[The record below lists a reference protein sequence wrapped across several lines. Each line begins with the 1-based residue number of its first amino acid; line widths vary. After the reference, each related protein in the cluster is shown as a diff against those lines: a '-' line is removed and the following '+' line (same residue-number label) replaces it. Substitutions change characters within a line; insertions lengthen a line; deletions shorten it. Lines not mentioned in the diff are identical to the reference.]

1 MPKLSGLEVLRA
13 LRGDEATRADEGP
26 HPLQLFTRA
35 GHRRGQQPRDL
46 RLLREIEPVASGARA
61 SWSAA
66 CWRAR
71 VPEGARRV
79 LLAEDDR
86 FLRRAAEARLRRH
99 GLEVLTA
106 VDGEEALRIARAERL
121 DLVLLDVVMPKL
133 EGFEVL
139 KLLKEDEAT
148 ASHPGHRPV
157 ESRSGARR
165 RSGQSARRRRV
176 PRQGA
181 PVAAGSRGSGGRR
194 ARDGDDLARR

>member
-1 MPKLSGLEVLRA
+1 M
-13 LRGDEATRADEGP
+13 
-26 HPLQLFTRA
+26 
-35 GHRRGQQPRDL
+35 
-46 RLLREIEPVASGARA
+46 
-61 SWSAA
+61 
-66 CWRAR
+66 
-71 VPEGARRV
+71 PEGARRV

-148 ASHPGHRPV
+148 ASIPV
-157 ESRSGARR
+157 IVLSNLGQERDVAQAKALGAVAFLVKAHL
-165 RSGQSARRRRV
+165 SLQDLVDRV
-176 PRQGA
+176 EA
-181 PVAAGSRGSGGRR
+181 V
-194 ARDGDDLARR
+194 LATGTI